1 MREDKKKK
9 NTLEDARKISVD
21 EQMKK
26 AVENSRLQFEV
37 ANWFFKKINYY
48 TWDANIKDPKGE
60 AFVNKVFD
68 RHIGDFYDKFTKGFK
83 KEYKDKIFEL
93 FSKETREILFY
104 RINKVYIIKD
114 SVLFEDMERR
124 ILSEINFQMGV
135 ADYVS
140 KWVLYEIVDKV
151 SKDYADRI
159 DLVNSGIKMYLDY
172 PETLKLYF
180 MGYLFANYKFLGL
193 YEYPTIYCWY
203 KEGWGLMTWIYK
215 LNGGDRKDF
224 LDYEEGE
231 NFFPNLF
238 DAFVESKRKSDFFTF
253 LEEEKSIQ
261 EKYMKKHAMMERAKK
276 KYLEGK

>member
-1 MREDKKKK
+1 MRKDKKKK
-9 NTLEDARKISVD
+9 ITLDDVKKIGVEDQI
-21 EQMKK
+21 KK
-26 AVENSRLQFEV
+26 AVEKSNLQFEV
-37 ANWFFKKINYY
+37 ADWFFKKINFY
-48 TWDANIKDPKGE
+48 TWDADLKKPEGE
-60 AFVNKVFD
+60 AFVNKIFD
-68 RHIGDFYDKFTKGFK
+68 KHIGDFYDKFTKGFR
-83 KEYKDKIFEL
+83 KEYKDNIFEL

-104 RINKVYIIKD
+104 KINKVYIIKD
-114 SVLFEDMERR
+114 TVLFEDMKRR

-140 KWVLYEIVDKV
+140 KSVLYEIVDKI

-159 DLVNSGIKMYLDY
+159 DLVNSGSEIYLDY

-193 YEYPTIYCWY
+193 YDYPTIYCWY

-215 LNGGDRKDF
+215 INGSGKKS
-224 LDYEEGE
+224 LEERG

-238 DAFVESKRKSDFFTF
+238 DTFIESKRKSDFFKF
-253 LEEEKSIQ
+253 LKEEKSIQ
-261 EKYMKKHAMMERAKK
+261 EKYMKKHELLEIAKR